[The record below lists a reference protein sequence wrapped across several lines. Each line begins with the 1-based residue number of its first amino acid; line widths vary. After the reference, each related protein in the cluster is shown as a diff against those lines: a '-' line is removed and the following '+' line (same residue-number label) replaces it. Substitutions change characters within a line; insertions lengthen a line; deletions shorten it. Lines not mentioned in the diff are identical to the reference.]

1 MFLQLVMCK
10 VVSYCLSIKHE
21 YMGTCAGISGYVEK
35 STVIAC
41 KESTSIKFMF
51 EYLRC
56 VNTDAC
62 EMSVY
67 VTVH

>member
-1 MFLQLVMCK
+1 MCRNP
-10 VVSYCLSIKHE
+10 
-21 YMGTCAGISGYVEK
+21 GYVEK

>member
-1 MFLQLVMCK
+1 
-10 VVSYCLSIKHE
+10 
-21 YMGTCAGISGYVEK
+21 MGTCAGISGYVEK

-41 KESTSIKFMF
+41 KESYNIKFMF

-56 VNTDAC
+56 VNTYAC

-67 VTVH
+67 ITVN